1 MENVVIIGG
10 GPAGLAA
17 ALYTA
22 RAGLSPLVF
31 GGSPPGGQLTL
42 TTEVENYL
50 GFESIFG
57 AELIEKFRNHAK
69 KFGARIVDENVVKVD
84 FSKRPFEIYIN
95 ESFDAAFLDRLTL
108 KGPRRL
114 SKNGH
119 LQLLSRSIIIAT
131 GAKAVWLGLESEKR
145 LRGKGV
151 SACATCD
158 GFFFKNKKVAVVG
171 GGDMALEEALTLTRF
186 VEKVYIIHRRDQFKA
201 SKIMQKKVFENKK
214 IEIIWNGAVEEI
226 LGEKKV
232 EGVKLK
238 ILNFKFK
245 ILPIEGVFVAIGH
258 RPETELFNGQV
269 KTDESG
275 YILVN
280 QFMTSVP
287 GVFAAGDCVDRLYQ
301 QASYAMGMGV
311 GAALEVERWL
321 ASQNTTS

>member
-10 GPAGLAA
+10 GPAGLSA

-22 RAGLSPLVF
+22 RAGLSPLVL

-42 TTEVENYL
+42 TSEIENYL
-50 GFESIFG
+50 GFESILG
-57 AELIEKFRNHAK
+57 PELIEKFRNHAK

-84 FSKRPFEIYIN
+84 FSKRPFEIYIS

-119 LQLLSRSIIIAT
+119 LQLLSKSVIITT
-131 GAKAVWLGLESEKR
+131 GAKALWLGLESEKR

-158 GFFFKNKKVAVVG
+158 GFFFKNKKVAIVG
-171 GGDMALEEALTLTRF
+171 GGDKAFEEALTLTKF
-186 VEKVYIIHRRDQFKA
+186 AEKVYIINRRDQCKA
-201 SKIMQKKVFENKK
+201 SKIMQDRVNTNKK
-214 IEIIWNGAVEEI
+214 IKIILNETVEDI
-226 LGEKKV
+226 IGQQKV
-232 EGVKLK
+232 EAVKLK
-238 ILNFKFK
+238 NQTLAVD
-245 ILPIEGVFVAIGH
+245 GVFVAIGH
-258 RPETELFNGQV
+258 RPDTELFLNQV
-269 KTDESG
+269 ELDKKG
-275 YILVN
+275 YILTN
-280 QFMTSVP
+280 HYMSSIP
-287 GVFAAGDCVDRLYQ
+287 GIFAAGDCVDHLYQ

-321 ASQNTTS
+321 AGQNNTTS